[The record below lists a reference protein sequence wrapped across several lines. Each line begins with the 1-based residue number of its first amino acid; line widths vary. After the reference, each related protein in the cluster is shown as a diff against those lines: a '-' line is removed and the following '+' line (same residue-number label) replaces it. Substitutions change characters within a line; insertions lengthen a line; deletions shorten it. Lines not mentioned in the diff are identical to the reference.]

1 MIDEEKRPLGFSL
14 NTRLKRR
21 LYVVIVFCWCA
32 VFCWGFQRHQSRHGV
47 EDFDP
52 MILAGVLL
60 GVAGG
65 LGGVRRIGPVK
76 LFVGFRIPFRDR
88 APHNDAEETP
98 WLDEREQSRRDRV
111 HFRAYAI
118 VRWLGLLT
126 LATYAAL
133 GEMHVSWFSHIGPFA
148 VVLLVLVLWVLPQVM
163 ILWSEPDVEAEEKTR
178 GTR

>member
-21 LYVVIVFCWCA
+21 LYVVIVVCLCA
-32 VFCWGFQRHQSRHGV
+32 VFCGIFLRYQLRRGV
-47 EDFDP
+47 EDFDSL
-52 MILAGVLL
+52 ILISFFL
-60 GVAGG
+60 GVAGA

-76 LFVGFRIPFRDR
+76 LFVGFHVPFRDR

-148 VVLLVLVLWVLPQVM
+148 VVLLVLVLWVLPQMM
-163 ILWSEPDVEAEEKTR
+163 ILWSELDVEAEEKTG